1 MDTEQYFKSIS
12 MELKALENRIRY
24 LINDTHWPTDG
35 EWKESILRQVIQ
47 RSCPK
52 NISVGRGFII
62 TEAGNSSQIDILLY
76 DNTQPVIYSDGD
88 LVFIQ
93 PSSCRG
99 IIEVKSTYSS
109 PVYRNAC
116 ESISDAAKLVRDSE
130 PDLDIFVGVFIYEMR
145 TRQPRIDLEL
155 LKELTDEH
163 IHKTIDHVCLGQHK
177 FIKFWEQCPLDR
189 AIGYDHWHLYRLED
203 MAFGYF
209 IHNLLSVISGHR
221 LVRNEMIWFPAQGKE
236 HNRENSLRRT

>member
-1 MDTEQYFKSIS
+1 MDTERYFKSIS
-12 MELKALENRIRY
+12 MELKALENRIRH
-24 LINDTHWPTDG
+24 LIDDAHWPTDG

-52 NISVGRGFII
+52 NISLGRGFII
-62 TEAGNSSQIDILLY
+62 TENGNSGQIDVLLY
-76 DNTQPVIYSDGD
+76 DNTQPVIYQDGD

-109 PVYRNAC
+109 QVYRDAC
-116 ESISDAAKLVRDSE
+116 ESISTTAKLVRDSE
-130 PDLDIFVGVFIYEMR
+130 PDMDIFVGVFIYEMR
-145 TRQPRIDLEL
+145 NRQPRIDLDVL
-155 LKELTDEH
+155 RELTDEH
-163 IHKTIDHVCLGQHK
+163 WHKTIDHVCLGQHK
-177 FIKFWEQCPLDR
+177 FIKFWEQCPLEHVDNYER
-189 AIGYDHWHLYRLED
+189 WHLYRLED

-209 IHNLLSVISGHR
+209 IHNLLSVISGYK